1 MSEIFNEAFLCR
13 QSVVDEKQNLVGYQ
27 LSFLHTGGPEDQ
39 SLPDKS
45 RSAHVCAAYAELG
58 IRTALGQNMAFLPV
72 DEDFLH
78 DEVLDSLPHEA
89 VVLDLQLGR
98 EPDSEVLARCR
109 ALREKGYSLA
119 LADFPFS
126 GQPPQALLSLL
137 DIIKIDIRKLTGEKL
152 DGLLHSL
159 AEHPVSLLAQ
169 GIERKEE
176 ILLYKK
182 KGFTLFQG
190 DFFAKPEVVSGVRL
204 SASQASLIKL
214 INFVSLDVDVSE
226 IEASMKH
233 EPALAVNLLN
243 IVNSVGFGLSRK
255 VSSLRHAITILGRR
269 YLLRWLQ
276 LLLMLPPGESDMS
289 RSAML
294 LAAALRGRMM
304 ESLVKRKS
312 KRESKL
318 SDQAFITGIMS
329 MMPAALGIPMDE
341 IFKQI
346 NLEEEV
352 VVALSSHSG
361 VLGKTLALMECFDA
375 RDIEGCEELM
385 RQLPELKLDRLQ
397 LNMCLIDSLCWISGS
412 QKEE

>member
-27 LSFLHTGGPEDQ
+27 LSFLHAGGPEDQ
-39 SLPDKS
+39 SLPGKS
-45 RSAHVCAAYAELG
+45 HSAHVCAAYAELG

-190 DFFAKPEVVSGVRL
+190 DFF
-204 SASQASLIKL
+204 
-214 INFVSLDVDVSE
+214 DVDVSE

-412 QKEE
+412 RKEE